1 MNLNKFAYLYSK
13 PLGNHTLKIM
23 KKIPR
28 NLLKNLEISWNFVSP
43 KKWEPWP
50 EVVINGEVQKPE
62 VVINGGVQEPE
73 VVINV
78 TGLNFKITFV
88 NNTLSSTMCFKYCI
102 SLDFRP
108 SIMEFPTRHLALC
121 NRVYPSGCSQFKQAS
136 RNQIKPARSSSSV
149 HDLKGIAWLITS
161 LQIRNSNNADVLL
174 DSGLNLFDIMANL
187 CSKLCCEVLLK
198 SWNYIVYLLKWTS
211 ALDFNKRGCV
221 RQI

>member
-1 MNLNKFAYLYSK
+1 M
-13 PLGNHTLKIM
+13 KI
-23 KKIPR
+23 
-28 NLLKNLEISWNFVSP
+28 
-43 KKWEPWP
+43 
-50 EVVINGEVQKPE
+50 
-62 VVINGGVQEPE
+62 GGF
-73 VVINV
+73 IV

-88 NNTLSSTMCFKYCI
+88 NSTSSSTTCFKYCI
-102 SLDFRP
+102 SLGFRP

-121 NRVYPSGCSQFKQAS
+121 NRVCLSGCSQFKQVGTRS
-136 RNQIKPARSSSSV
+136 NQLDLVPV
-149 HDLKGIAWLITS
+149 HDLKGIAWLIAS

-221 RQI
+221 R